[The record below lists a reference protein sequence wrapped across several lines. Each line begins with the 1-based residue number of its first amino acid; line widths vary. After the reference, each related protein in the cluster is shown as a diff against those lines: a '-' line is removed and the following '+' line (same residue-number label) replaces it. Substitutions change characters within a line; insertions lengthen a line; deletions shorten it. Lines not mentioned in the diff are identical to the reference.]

1 MASINMLSF
10 LIIAICSSLGLAI
23 DTNYLFNSNSFPDAS
38 AVPTLSNGNLG
49 FTVFSDSVYLT
60 GVYNGRGSQS
70 QRARIP
76 NYANIQLEA
85 CSYPET
91 NPPYCSYQLDI
102 KSGQFRTV
110 YDDPNRLLRLTH
122 SVYPHRYFNHVVVN
136 NIRVQRLN
144 AQGPLY
150 ANIRRNEGLPSAD
163 FSFDPAQYVEI
174 RDQTFMYRCGPT
186 NEVEDPK
193 IDTEGTTVCI
203 YYSEIPTTLV
213 VLEDRT
219 AEDFSFYT
227 VFARSQTEAENELRL
242 LTMSTASN
250 INRIQENYM
259 SDLWNQYGI
268 TVDGND
274 ELDRAIKT
282 SAFHLLSNVPTLY
295 TPNSVQPFGISPSG
309 IGRNDFQGHVMWDY
323 DMWMFPIVLLI
334 DPIVAQDMLTYRTR
348 IMRNAVEN
356 NAIFNNIEG
365 WQYPWASAYTGIEVT
380 STPGAAELQ
389 HHVTADIAF
398 FIRLFMHATNNL
410 PWLRT
415 EGCDLAYN
423 TARFWKNRVVYNSDT
438 DKYDIRA
445 VTGPDTMNQNV
456 TNNVFTNVVAAN
468 NLFLGDYAGCIC
480 KSLLGIKDEELDEM
494 VRTARSLHL
503 MYDSDNDFNPEFE
516 GYTVGQ
522 SIAEADA
529 VLLAYPLNLLME
541 NSTKRHNLNT
551 YGPVTAASSS
561 AMTWSMHT
569 IGWLELDEPTLAAE
583 NLRRSYQPYL
593 RPPFN
598 VWNQGSTEFPGA
610 SNYVSGAASFLHA
623 IINGYAGIRL
633 RDKEMVI
640 NRPRLPP
647 GTTRLLIPQI
657 NFNRFRFSLEVHQ
670 NGTFTI
676 QQKAFP
682 TAPSILL
689 TIDGLSIRACGIN
702 TECTFHG
709 THTAYLALTEFDS
722 SCTLKPTKMNM
733 KLSDQNHGVIARL
746 SPMIFVTVVIASVL
760 NKFH

>member
-1 MASINMLSF
+1 
-10 LIIAICSSLGLAI
+10 
-23 DTNYLFNSNSFPDAS
+23 
-38 AVPTLSNGNLG
+38 VPTLSNGNLG

-76 NYANIQLEA
+76 NYANIQLEV

-102 KSGQFRTV
+102 KFGRFRTV

-122 SVYPHRYFNHVVVN
+122 SVYPHRYLNHVVVN

-144 AQGPLY
+144 GLGTLY
-150 ANIRRNEGLPSAD
+150 ANIRRIEGLPSAD
-163 FSFDPAQYVEI
+163 FSFDPVQYVQI
-174 RDQTFMYRCGPT
+174 RNQTFMYRCGLT
-186 NEVEDPK
+186 NEVEDPTV
-193 IDTEGTTVCI
+193 DTKRTTVCI

-213 VLEDRT
+213 VLEDRS

-227 VFARSQTEAENELRL
+227 VFGRSQTNAEDELEL
-242 LTMSTASN
+242 LTLSTASN
-250 INRIQENYM
+250 IGRIQENYM
-259 SDLWNQYGI
+259 NELWNQYGI

-274 ELDRAIKT
+274 ELDQAIKT
-282 SAFHLLSNVPTLY
+282 SAFHLLSNVKTMY
-295 TPNSVQPFGISPSG
+295 TPNFVQPFGISPSG

-334 DPIVAQDMLTYRTR
+334 NPIVAQDMLTYRTR
-348 IMRNAVEN
+348 VMRSAVERNA
-356 NAIFNNIEG
+356 ALNNIKG
-365 WQYPWASAYTGIEVT
+365 WQYPWASAYTGKEIT
-380 STPGAAELQ
+380 SIPGAAELQ
-389 HHVTADIAF
+389 LHVTADIAF
-398 FIRLFMHATNNL
+398 SIRLFMHATNNM
-410 PWLRT
+410 PWMRT

-423 TARFWKNRVVYNSDT
+423 TARFWKNRAIYNSAT
-438 DKYDIRA
+438 DKYDIRD
-445 VTGPDTMNQNV
+445 VTGPDTMNTNV

-468 NLFLGDYAGCIC
+468 NLFLGEYAGCIC
-480 KSLLGIKDEELDEM
+480 KSLLGIKDEYLDEM

-522 SIAEADA
+522 PIAEADA
-529 VLLAYPLNLLME
+529 VLLAYPLDLLME
-541 NSTKRHNLNT
+541 SSTKRNNLNT
-551 YGPVTAASSS
+551 YGPITAASSS

-569 IGWLELDEPTLAAE
+569 IGWLELDELSLAAQ

-598 VWNQGSTEFPGA
+598 VWNQGSTDFPGA

-623 IINGYAGIRL
+623 IINGYGGIRL
-633 RDKEMVI
+633 RDNEMVI

-647 GTTRLLIPQI
+647 GTTRLLIPEI
-657 NFNRFRFSLEVHQ
+657 NFNRFRFSLEIYQ

-676 QQKAFP
+676 MQKATP

-689 TIDGLSIRACGIN
+689 TIDGLMSRACGIN
-702 TECTFHG
+702 TTCTFHG
-709 THTAYLALTEFDS
+709 ISTAYLAFTESDTR
-722 SCTLKPTKMNM
+722 CTLNPTKMNM
-733 KLSDQNHGVIARL
+733 KLADQNHGVLATL
-746 SPMIFVTVVIASVL
+746 SPMILITVVIASIM
-760 NKFH
+760 NKLL